1 MTLTELQAM
10 LAGIDPDIRHG
21 WTMATGRDYTYWE
34 ETDRLTLAGDD
45 RPVESGWV
53 FYVHRFSKRNV
64 DPVAETIWEA
74 LNALPN
80 VAVQQADSYEPDTG
94 YTHHAFRCEVV

>member
-34 ETDRLTLAGDD
+34 EADRLTLAGDD

-53 FYVHRFSKRNV
+53 FYVHRFSKCNV
-64 DPVAETIWEA
+64 DPVAEAIWAA

-80 VAVQQADSYEPDTG
+80 VAVRQADSYEPDTG

>member
-53 FYVHRFSKRNV
+53 VYVHRFSKRNV
-64 DPVAETIWEA
+64 DPVAEAIWEA

>member
-64 DPVAETIWEA
+64 DPVAEAIWET

-94 YTHHAFRCEVV
+94 YTHHAYRCEVV

>member
-34 ETDRLTLAGDD
+34 ETGRLTLAGDD
-45 RPVESGWV
+45 QPVESGWV

-64 DPVAETIWEA
+64 DPVAEAIWEA

>member
-53 FYVHRFSKRNV
+53 FYIHRFSKRNV
-64 DPVAETIWEA
+64 DPVAEAIWEA

>member
-1 MTLTELQAM
+1 MTLKELQAM

-64 DPVAETIWEA
+64 DPVAEAFCEA

-80 VAVQQADSYEPDTG
+80 VAVRQADSYEPDTG